1 MTRSLRRHATKL
13 CLAGFPVA
21 GSLLSQEAMT
31 GFLRLA
37 TKIAMNR
44 AARTAER
51 RPRRVPLSRLTGARP
66 TGAAIL
72 RRVGRLGQF
81 GNEGAQRYRAAA
93 GHTVQRFDIGLPDRA
108 VTDRF
113 VDLPVTF
120 GQPAPR
126 QPPMPRMPRR

>member
-37 TKIAMNR
+37 TKMAMNR

-72 RRVGRLGQF
+72 RRVGPH
-81 GNEGAQRYRAAA
+81 AAATQRYKERPQGASGRAHGADPGKSGPCLAA
-93 GHTVQRFDIGLPDRA
+93 GTASRHGCFYLNPTFLRRRA
-108 VTDRF
+108 
-113 VDLPVTF
+113 
-120 GQPAPR
+120 
-126 QPPMPRMPRR
+126 